1 MSIFSGLANVINNL
15 NEGFNEGF
23 NSVNQK
29 IKGNAELNEEQISDW
44 DKINDYYNKKI
55 EKLKVRY
62 EEMLE
67 YDDDNCSMKRSVI
80 LDEINKLQQLRDK
93 ELSEY
98 NSKSFAKFNLGE

>member
-1 MSIFSGLANVINNL
+1 MSIFSGLTNIINNL

-23 NSVNQK
+23 NSANQK
-29 IKGNAELNEEQISDW
+29 IKGNTELNEEQISDW

-55 EKLKVRY
+55 EKLKVKY

-67 YDDDNCSMKRSVI
+67 YDDDCFIKRSAI

-98 NSKSFAKFNLGE
+98 NAKSFAKFNLGE

>member
-1 MSIFSGLANVINNL
+1 MSIFSGLTNIINNL

-29 IKGNAELNEEQISDW
+29 IKGNTELNEEQILDW
-44 DKINDYYNKKI
+44 DKINDYYNQKI
-55 EKLKVRY
+55 EKLKVKY

-67 YDDDNCSMKRSVI
+67 YDDDCFMKRSAI

-98 NSKSFAKFNLGE
+98 DAKSFAKFNLGQ

>member
-1 MSIFSGLANVINNL
+1 MSIFSGLTNIINNL

-23 NSVNQK
+23 NSANQK
-29 IKGNAELNEEQISDW
+29 IKGNTELNEEQISDW

-55 EKLKVRY
+55 EKLKVKY
-62 EEMLE
+62 EEILE
-67 YDDDNCSMKRSVI
+67 YDDDCFMKRSAI

-98 NSKSFAKFNLGE
+98 NAKSFAKFNLGQ

>member
-1 MSIFSGLANVINNL
+1 MSIFSELANAINTFSEGFD
-15 NEGFNEGF
+15 EGFNL
-23 NSVNQK
+23 VNQK
-29 IKGNAELNEEQISDW
+29 IKGNTELNEEQISDW

-55 EKLKVRY
+55 EKLKVKY

-67 YDDDNCSMKRSVI
+67 YNDDCFIKRSAI

-98 NSKSFAKFNLGE
+98 NAKSFAKFNLGQ

>member
-1 MSIFSGLANVINNL
+1 MGIFSELANAINNL

-23 NSVNQK
+23 NSANQK
-29 IKGNAELNEEQISDW
+29 IKGNTELNEEQISDW

-55 EKLKVRY
+55 EKLKVKY

-67 YDDDNCSMKRSVI
+67 CDDDCFIKRSAI
-80 LDEINKLQQLRDK
+80 LDEINKLQQLHDK

-98 NSKSFAKFNLGE
+98 NAKSFAKFNLGE

>member
-1 MSIFSGLANVINNL
+1 MSIFSELANAINNL
-15 NEGFNEGF
+15 NKGFNEGF
-23 NSVNQK
+23 NSANQK
-29 IKGNAELNEEQISDW
+29 IKGNTELNEEQISDW

-55 EKLKVRY
+55 EKLKVKY

-67 YDDDNCSMKRSVI
+67 YDDDCFIKRSAI

-98 NSKSFAKFNLGE
+98 DAKSFAKFNLGQ

>member
-1 MSIFSGLANVINNL
+1 MSIFSGLTNIINNL

-23 NSVNQK
+23 NSANQK
-29 IKGNAELNEEQISDW
+29 IKGGSELNEEQISDW

-55 EKLKVRY
+55 EKLKVKY

-67 YDDDNCSMKRSVI
+67 YDDDCFIKRSAI
-80 LDEINKLQQLRDK
+80 LDEINKLQQLCDK

-98 NSKSFAKFNLGE
+98 NAKSFAKFNLGQ

>member
-1 MSIFSGLANVINNL
+1 MSIFSGLTNIINNL

-23 NSVNQK
+23 NLANQK
-29 IKGNAELNEEQISDW
+29 IKENTELNEEQISDW

-55 EKLKVRY
+55 EKLKVKY

-67 YDDDNCSMKRSVI
+67 YDDDCFIKRSAI

-98 NSKSFAKFNLGE
+98 NAKSFAKFNLGQ

>member
-1 MSIFSGLANVINNL
+1 MSIFSRLTNIINSL

-23 NSVNQK
+23 NSANQK
-29 IKGNAELNEEQISDW
+29 IKGNTELNEEQISDW
-44 DKINDYYNKKI
+44 DKINDYYNQKI
-55 EKLKVRY
+55 EKLKVKY

-67 YDDDNCSMKRSVI
+67 YDDDCFMKRSAI

-98 NSKSFAKFNLGE
+98 NAKSFAKFNLGQ

>member
-1 MSIFSGLANVINNL
+1 MSIFSGLTNIINNL
-15 NEGFNEGF
+15 NKGFNEGF
-23 NSVNQK
+23 NSANQK
-29 IKGNAELNEEQISDW
+29 IKGNTELNEEQISDW

-55 EKLKVRY
+55 EKLKVKY

-67 YDDDNCSMKRSVI
+67 YDDDCFIKRSAI

-98 NSKSFAKFNLGE
+98 NAKSFAKFNLGQ

>member
-1 MSIFSGLANVINNL
+1 MSIFSGLTNIINNL

-23 NSVNQK
+23 NLANQK
-29 IKGNAELNEEQISDW
+29 IKGNTELNEEQISDW

-55 EKLKVRY
+55 EKLKVKY

-67 YDDDNCSMKRSVI
+67 YDDDCFMKRSAI

-98 NSKSFAKFNLGE
+98 NAKSFAKFNLGQ

>member
-1 MSIFSGLANVINNL
+1 MSIFSELVNAINTFS
-15 NEGFNEGF
+15 EGFNEGF

-29 IKGNAELNEEQISDW
+29 IKGNTELNEEQISDW
-44 DKINDYYNKKI
+44 DKINDYYNQKI
-55 EKLKVRY
+55 EKLKVKY

-67 YDDDNCSMKRSVI
+67 YDDDCFMKRSAI

-98 NSKSFAKFNLGE
+98 NAKSFAKFNLGQ

>member
-1 MSIFSGLANVINNL
+1 MSIFSKLANTINTFS
-15 NEGFNEGF
+15 EGFNEGF
-23 NSVNQK
+23 NLANQK
-29 IKGNAELNEEQISDW
+29 IKGNVELNEEQISDW
-44 DKINDYYNKKI
+44 DKINNYYNQKI

-67 YDDDNCSMKRSVI
+67 YDDDNCSIKRSAI

-98 NSKSFAKFNLGE
+98 NAKSFAKVNLRQ

>member
-1 MSIFSGLANVINNL
+1 MSIFSRLSNMINNL

-23 NSVNQK
+23 NSANQK
-29 IKGNAELNEEQISDW
+29 IKGSFELNEEQISDW
-44 DKINDYYNKKI
+44 DKINDYYNQKI

-67 YDDDNCSMKRSVI
+67 CDNDDYFMKRSAI

-93 ELSEY
+93 ELNEY
-98 NSKSFAKFNLGE
+98 NAKSFAKFNLGQ

>member
-1 MSIFSGLANVINNL
+1 MSIFSGITNIINNL

-23 NSVNQK
+23 NSANQK
-29 IKGNAELNEEQISDW
+29 IKGNTELNEEQISDW

-55 EKLKVRY
+55 EKLKVKY

-67 YDDDNCSMKRSVI
+67 YDDDCFIKRSAI

-98 NSKSFAKFNLGE
+98 NAKSFAKFNLGQ

>member
-1 MSIFSGLANVINNL
+1 MSIFSGLTNIINNL

-23 NSVNQK
+23 NSANQK
-29 IKGNAELNEEQISDW
+29 IKGNTELNEEQISDW

-55 EKLKVRY
+55 EKLKVKY

-67 YDDDNCSMKRSVI
+67 YDDDCFMKRSAI

-98 NSKSFAKFNLGE
+98 NAKSFAKFNLGQ

>member
-23 NSVNQK
+23 NSANQK
-29 IKGNAELNEEQISDW
+29 IKGDSELNEEQILDW

-67 YDDDNCSMKRSVI
+67 CDDDCSIKRSAI

>member
-1 MSIFSGLANVINNL
+1 MSIFSGLANAINNL
-15 NEGFNEGF
+15 NEWFNEGF
-23 NSVNQK
+23 NSANQ
-29 IKGNAELNEEQISDW
+29 
-44 DKINDYYNKKI
+44 KI

-67 YDDDNCSMKRSVI
+67 CDDDCFIKRSAI

-98 NSKSFAKFNLGE
+98 NAKSFAKFNLGQ

>member
-1 MSIFSGLANVINNL
+1 MSIFSGLTNIINNL

-23 NSVNQK
+23 NSANQK
-29 IKGNAELNEEQISDW
+29 IKGNTELNEEQISDW

-55 EKLKVRY
+55 EKLKVKY
-62 EEMLE
+62 EEILE
-67 YDDDNCSMKRSVI
+67 YDDDCFIKRSAI

-98 NSKSFAKFNLGE
+98 NAKSFAKFNLGQ

>member
-1 MSIFSGLANVINNL
+1 MSIFSGLTNIINNL

-23 NSVNQK
+23 NSANQK
-29 IKGNAELNEEQISDW
+29 IKGNVELNEEQISDW
-44 DKINDYYNKKI
+44 DKINDYYDKKI
-55 EKLKVRY
+55 EKLKVKY

-67 YDDDNCSMKRSVI
+67 YDDDCFIKRSAI

-98 NSKSFAKFNLGE
+98 NAKSFAKFNLGQ

>member
-1 MSIFSGLANVINNL
+1 MINNL

-23 NSVNQK
+23 NSANQK
-29 IKGNAELNEEQISDW
+29 IKGSFELNEEQISDW
-44 DKINDYYNKKI
+44 DKINDYYNQKI

-67 YDDDNCSMKRSVI
+67 CDNDDCFMKRSAI

-93 ELSEY
+93 ELNEY
-98 NSKSFAKFNLGE
+98 NAKSFAKFNLGQ

>member
-1 MSIFSGLANVINNL
+1 MSIFSGLANAINNL

-29 IKGNAELNEEQISDW
+29 IKGGSKLNEEQISDW
-44 DKINDYYNKKI
+44 DKINDYYNRKI

-67 YDDDNCSMKRSVI
+67 CDNDDCFIKRSAI

-98 NSKSFAKFNLGE
+98 NVKSFAKFNLGQ